1 MAQIYC
7 GNNNN
12 YPGLTAGTHRL
23 GTNYECL
30 RKGIGV
36 GSHLP
41 YDENYNQPHNPV
53 DNRRYYCGN
62 DLALPVNGGHF
73 AMGSPSKCLAI
84 GIGVGKAQ
92 KARRGPPRFMYFIR
106 HILPYLLFIIICGII
121 FSVIYFIKPEFLT
134 KVDNNNNIII
144 DWSKVGPYYSLMCI
158 IVAICIWFFWSKFV
172 RKWI

>member
-1 MAQIYC
+1 MTQIYC

-12 YPGLTAGTHRL
+12 HPSVLSGTHRI

-41 YDENYNQPHNPV
+41 YDEDYNNQHVPV
-53 DNRRYYCGN
+53 DNRKYYCGN
-62 DLALPVNGGHF
+62 EPQLPVGGGHF
-73 AMGSPSKCLAI
+73 AIGSPSKCLAV

-92 KARRGPPRFMYFIR
+92 KARVGPPRFMYFIR
-106 HILPYLLFIIICGII
+106 YILPYVLFFLISGGI
-121 FSVIYFIKPEFLT
+121 FCLFYFLKPKFIT
-134 KVDNNNNIII
+134 MVDYNGNIVI
-144 DWSKVGPYYSLMCI
+144 DWNKFTPYYSLCCLI
-158 IVAICIWFFWSKFV
+158 IAICIWIFWNKFV